1 MKKSKVVPEK
11 PLLVLRPNFINALVP
26 IFLRNLFYFL
36 IVSSILYGLYFAL
49 RSVMVLD
56 FSIRQI
62 ILGLLILSV
71 LIVFLPLIIKIII
84 LFNSRYYFY
93 KTYFMKEFE
102 FFIIRTQSVPYTQIV
117 NITTDISI
125 WDRITKSGDII
136 LHTAED
142 KAPDVVLSYILYPD
156 KVEKSIYRMISRQK
170 TQRNY

>member
-1 MKKSKVVPEK
+1 
-11 PLLVLRPNFINALVP
+11 
-26 IFLRNLFYFL
+26 
-36 IVSSILYGLYFAL
+36 
-49 RSVMVLD
+49 
-56 FSIRQI
+56 
-62 ILGLLILSV
+62 
-71 LIVFLPLIIKIII
+71 
-84 LFNSRYYFY
+84 
-93 KTYFMKEFE
+93 MKEFE

-156 KVEKSIYRMISRQK
+156 KVEKSIYRMVARQK